1 MMLAHKGLL
10 QQERKTNLIVCKTY
24 IGLFWSN
31 TEKNLATMQLITTKS
46 LTFATHIRFE
56 KIKKRIQVYLF
67 FDKQV
72 V

>member
-1 MMLAHKGLL
+1 
-10 QQERKTNLIVCKTY
+10 
-24 IGLFWSN
+24 
-31 TEKNLATMQLITTKS
+31 MQLITTNS

-72 V
+72 VWYDDLLEIIPEITDKNYGTGKYGI